1 MPRGCATQN
10 LSHVGPRSL
19 APPLAG
25 IGERWWRGWRGSAQ
39 RAAAQELTPAA
50 AGLWRG
56 GGWRQNRRQ
65 GKEERRRR
73 GCSGLRARAPAA
85 REAVGVFGGGR
96 PTPAVS
102 PTRCK
107 RTGPL
112 RHEKG
117 VAYLESPRVSGLQA
131 PARPCPTWSPSSKPG
146 RPTFVP
152 PPGVAWLARTDVL
165 VLFSSTRTEPPK
177 YSLGGPRRGRT

>member
-1 MPRGCATQN
+1 MPRGCITQN
-10 LSHVGPRSL
+10 RSHVGPRSL

-50 AGLWRG
+50 AGLRRG

-65 GKEERRRR
+65 GEEERRRR
-73 GCSGLRARAPAA
+73 GCSGLPARAPAA
-85 REAVGVFGGGR
+85 REAVGVVGGGR

-107 RTGPL
+107 KTGQL

-117 VAYLESPRVSGLQA
+117 RGLPGIAAGLRA
-131 PARPCPTWSPSSKPG
+131 P
-146 RPTFVP
+146 
-152 PPGVAWLARTDVL
+152 
-165 VLFSSTRTEPPK
+165 
-177 YSLGGPRRGRT
+177 GPRPPLPHLVTLIQAGTPHLRPPTRGRLAGTD